1 MKIAARRT
9 ASRAKAV
16 DRLIRLPTEG
26 GYLRV
31 SRGGPRSQSI
41 SDPVNFGRPMA
52 ERCPRCYAELPEDAR
67 WVCPTCGF
75 TLRTPAVSK
84 VGIFVMFLGLILL
97 AGYVMGPESLGLTSG
112 LVPTDLADLMIANMA
127 EMVVG
132 TFALGMFLILVGAL
146 IVRSAKNRV
155 SAA

>member
-1 MKIAARRT
+1 
-9 ASRAKAV
+9 
-16 DRLIRLPTEG
+16 
-26 GYLRV
+26 
-31 SRGGPRSQSI
+31 
-41 SDPVNFGRPMA
+41 MA

-84 VGIFVMFLGLILL
+84 VGIFVMFLGLFLL

-146 IVRSAKNRV
+146 VVRSAKNRV

>member
-1 MKIAARRT
+1 
-9 ASRAKAV
+9 
-16 DRLIRLPTEG
+16 
-26 GYLRV
+26 
-31 SRGGPRSQSI
+31 
-41 SDPVNFGRPMA
+41 
-52 ERCPRCYAELPEDAR
+52 
-67 WVCPTCGF
+67 
-75 TLRTPAVSK
+75 
-84 VGIFVMFLGLILL
+84 MFLGLFLL

-146 IVRSAKNRV
+146 VVRSAKNRV